1 MRKKLLTG
9 ISLLL
14 AVIFSLLCTCKELP
28 SNPYERGENLK
39 ITMFTSGVL
48 LEANAGDSVSV
59 GLVVN
64 IPSLVKKLTVLQ
76 GDDQKEITVALKH
89 PESSQPDTVYFKTMY
104 KLAGKKDITVK
115 AAFGDG
121 MIKEFPFSLR
131 VLDSSNSLWKQDTL
145 TITVKEDTTI
155 NYSLLTLL
163 KNPSAT
169 NVVFSSQDTGVNGTN
184 WKYTIPKGVSSKD
197 TITLIAS
204 TDGSEKS
211 VLKVFLIVL
220 SKDTVSK
227 NSAPKFT
234 TDTIRAT
241 IITGSQY
248 LLNLKDACNDSNG
261 DALSYSIVTPSKG
274 SITTTMY
281 GYTPSDSDAGTQ
293 TVTIIARDFE
303 LSDTLTIIFIV
314 KRDDT
319 EPPSVTITPSPGDT
333 IFSSDTT
340 CTISLKAL
348 DISGID
354 RVEVSSDLKN
364 PSKVITV
371 SDSVWNIKVSS
382 LGSGTAVPVTITVFD
397 KSPRANVFTV
407 TAIIKYKPTDKDKPE
422 IQITSQVK
430 DTAII
435 NKSTSEV
442 VLKCIDASGIQSVTA
457 SNGTIAINV
466 MGVTDSVFSATVADV
481 PSDRYM
487 PVTFT
492 VTDKSTNANVNTKTI
507 YLKYDPTGTD
517 LTPPSI
523 TLKNPAADNT
533 VIGTSS
539 VTVDILCT
547 DDNGV
552 VSLICEFGGKTY
564 TAIKGTNNIFSVTIP
579 GLVNDANVLK
589 VTATDGSTNANVKS
603 TSFTINYDPTLL
615 DVTGPAITL
624 PTWLIDNITV
634 ESSSITFTIECTDV
648 NKIAS
653 VQCSF
658 GGTSFAVTN
667 SNGIYSV
674 TVTGLSSGITNV
686 ITLTAIDGSTN
697 ANKTVKT
704 IAVKVANAP
713 VITVQPKSQTLNT
726 GDKLIL
732 SVTGSSSLPLTYQW
746 YKDNISLTGATQ
758 STYTVNS
765 ASFSDSGVY
774 HVTISDGTAFVRS
787 SNVSIVILT
796 APIAY
801 WSFDNLNDNSFPDY
815 TDNGYTVVCSGTGYS
830 TSPGKVGNALNL
842 TGNQFLLE
850 VTNSKNNF
858 YLPSYSIECW
868 FYLNSDPQQYT
879 TDDHVM
885 ELLDFSSIAP
895 EVRNGFGSH
904 IGINGTATFGQ
915 SASDGEF
922 WHVARTPVVSIK
934 KWYHVVFVADSNL
947 MKIYLNGKLE
957 ATSNYSGKYINPGV
971 NAHIGCQV
979 LNTGVVRGFMDG
991 MIDEMKYYNCGL
1003 SENEIISR
1011 YNLKKS

>member
-14 AVIFSLLCTCKELP
+14 TVIFSLLCTCKELP

-39 ITMFTSGVL
+39 ITMFISGDL
-48 LEANAGDSVSV
+48 PEANAGDPVSV

-89 PESSQPDTVYFKTMY
+89 PESSQPDTVYFETMY

-121 MIKEFPFSLR
+121 IIKEFPFSLR
-131 VLDSSNSLWKQDTL
+131 VLDT
-145 TITVKEDTTI
+145 
-155 NYSLLTLL
+155 
-163 KNPSAT
+163 
-169 NVVFSSQDTGVNGTN
+169 
-184 WKYTIPKGVSSKD
+184 
-197 TITLIAS
+197 
-204 TDGSEKS
+204 SE
-211 VLKVFLIVL
+211 
-220 SKDTVSK
+220 DTVSK

-248 LLNLKDACNDSNG
+248 LLNLKDSCKDSNG
-261 DALSYSIVTPSKG
+261 DALSYSLVTQSKG
-274 SITTTMY
+274 SITTTLY

-303 LSDTLTIIFIV
+303 LSDTLTIIFTV

-319 EPPSVTITPSPGDT
+319 DPPSVTFTPTPGDT

-354 RVEVSSDLKN
+354 RVEVSSDSKN

-382 LGSGTAVPVTITVFD
+382 LGSGIAVPVTITVFD
-397 KSPRANVFTV
+397 KSPRANVFKATATV
-407 TAIIKYKPTDKDKPE
+407 KYKPTDKDKPE
-422 IQITSQVK
+422 IQITSQAK

-442 VLKCIDASGIQSVTA
+442 ILKCIDASGIQSVTA
-457 SNGTIAINV
+457 SNGTTTINV
-466 MGVTDSVFSATVADV
+466 TGVTDSVFSATVADV

-552 VSLICEFGGKTY
+552 VSLICEFSGKTY
-564 TAIKGTNNIFSVTIP
+564 SATKGTNNIFSVTIP
-579 GLVNDANVLK
+579 GLVKDANVLK

-615 DVTGPAITL
+615 DMTGPEITL
-624 PTWLIDNITV
+624 PSWLTDNITV
-634 ESSSITFTIECTDV
+634 ESSSITFTAVCSDV
-648 NKIAS
+648 NQVVS

-658 GGTSFAVTN
+658 GGNSFAVTN
-667 SNGIYSV
+667 SGGVYSV
-674 TVTGLSSGITNV
+674 TVTGLNSGMTNV

-697 ANKTVKT
+697 ANKTIKTVAVKYDPT
-704 IAVKVANAP
+704 LNDKTGPSISFINPSSETAIISTSSLNLELICKDLNKVSSVSYTFNSETKAMTPGANDTYTATIAGLSSTAVNKIEITAIDGSTNKNIAVK
-713 VITVQPKSQTLNT
+713 TVSVSYVPKSTVDSVVIQPGPDEAQDSYIMTSYSLSEGEYSNINFGKQQCISIGQYDPWTIGRGLIKFTIPSINPDSIISAQLTLSTERWFSPGVDGLPITLEIHKILKTWKPGNA
-726 GDKLIL
+726 GDLCN
-732 SVTGSSSLPLTYQW
+732 VTGKNNDDEVDGVTAKERFW
-746 YKDNISLTGATQ
+746 GAQ
-758 STYTVNS
+758 
-765 ASFSDSGVY
+765 
-774 HVTISDGTAFVRS
+774 DGTQKWNSIGVALDNSDARS
-787 SNVSIVILT
+787 TIDGTCSRT
-796 APIAY
+796 APDMTNWDFNLTNLCKEWATSPSTNFGMLIRSTTEFVTSDTEKPHMPNV
-801 WSFDNLNDNSFPDY
+801 WSGNASAA
-815 TDNGYTVVCSGTGYS
+815 S
-830 TSPGKVGNALNL
+830 TS
-842 TGNQFLLE
+842 
-850 VTNSKNNF
+850 
-858 YLPSYSIECW
+858 
-868 FYLNSDPQQYT
+868 
-879 TDDHVM
+879 
-885 ELLDFSSIAP
+885 
-895 EVRNGFGSH
+895 
-904 IGINGTATFGQ
+904 
-915 SASDGEF
+915 
-922 WHVARTPVVSIK
+922 
-934 KWYHVVFVADSNL
+934 
-947 MKIYLNGKLE
+947 
-957 ATSNYSGKYINPGV
+957 
-971 NAHIGCQV
+971 
-979 LNTGVVRGFMDG
+979 
-991 MIDEMKYYNCGL
+991 
-1003 SENEIISR
+1003 SENRPKLVIK
-1011 YNLKKS
+1011 YKK